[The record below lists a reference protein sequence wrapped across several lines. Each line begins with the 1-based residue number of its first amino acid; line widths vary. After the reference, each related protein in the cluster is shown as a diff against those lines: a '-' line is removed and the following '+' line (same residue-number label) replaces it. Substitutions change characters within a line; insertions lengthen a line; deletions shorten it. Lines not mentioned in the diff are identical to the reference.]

1 MKKFR
6 IVFVTV
12 LTVLLFI
19 VTPTQAQVFLL
30 EDDFGVN
37 LREATAV
44 ESNTVPIPYQST
56 DLDEWEY
63 TPLGSGWLILA
74 GLGGLYLMKKRKG
87 KEND

>member
-30 EDDFGVN
+30 EDD
-37 LREATAV
+37 
-44 ESNTVPIPYQST
+44 SYQST

-74 GLGGLYLMKKRKG
+74 GLGGFYLMKKRKG